1 MGGVALGLIGCS
13 ASPPPAPFVL
23 LLPGVTVVESL
34 TPGSSLGPPADAA
47 EPQPV
52 DEPAEEPADRPAVE
66 PPEGP
71 QDQPVEEPAEEDAT
85 AAIAVR
91 CRLLYLSTPRTGG
104 LRSLGLGAAIVADVD
119 GSVPVL
125 ETPDLTLS
133 ALYTDGPGAVQW
145 LKELDRAESTEVLT
159 IADRTTFIPV
169 GARFQ
174 LSMGALERVEDPRDW
189 LDEFENRGPIP
200 KEAGV
205 IVTNAG
211 AETEVALV
219 VTDLDPAR
227 EKQNLEDYLAD
238 PNVLAAPPGPMQDEL
253 VRQEV
258 LKVNRAPAV
267 GAPLVLHLDS
277 PFTGGNG
284 TSVAFVIE
292 AVLPFEAVG
301 TNEQEAATQLA
312 ATALALQERREPLT
326 EESRQQIERVEALS
340 VFQRRGGR
348 SALLQVAQEAG
359 APLAL
364 DLALVADDEFLTTLS
379 RRAFPME
386 AGDVSDE
393 NADSAAMPGIGWRL
407 DSAAWNLLAEGALN
421 EELDSELEGVF
432 YRAAG
437 ALAAFPDL
445 IQEAAVA
452 AGGSAALFHERLM
465 VEQRYFLE
473 DSSPSSRLRAYDW
486 LKERGEVI
494 PGYDPLGDRD
504 ARRAAL
510 EAAAEKTQE
519 ENQ

>member
-1 MGGVALGLIGCS
+1 MDGQETGQERKGEPI
-13 ASPPPAPFVL
+13 
-23 LLPGVTVVESL
+23 
-34 TPGSSLGPPADAA
+34 A
-47 EPQPV
+47 E
-52 DEPAEEPADRPAVE
+52 
-66 PPEGP
+66 
-71 QDQPVEEPAEEDAT
+71 PVEEPVEEQAEEDTA

-91 CRLLYLSTPRTGG
+91 CRLLYLSAPRTGG

-145 LKELDRAESTEVLT
+145 LKALDRAASTEVLT

-174 LSMGALERVEDPRDW
+174 LSMGASERVEDPRDW

-205 IVTNAG
+205 IVTNTGAG
-211 AETEVALV
+211 TEVAIV

-253 VRQEV
+253 VREEV
-258 LKVNRAPAV
+258 LKVDRAPAI

-277 PFTGGNG
+277 PFSGGNG
-284 TSVAFVIE
+284 TSVAFIIE
-292 AVLPFEAVG
+292 AVEPFEAEG
-301 TNEQEAATQLA
+301 TNEQEAAIQLA
-312 ATALALQERREPLT
+312 ATAQALQERREPLT
-326 EESRQQIERVEALS
+326 EETRQEIERVEALS

-364 DLALVADDEFLTTLS
+364 DLALVADDEFLTALS

-386 AGDVSDE
+386 TGDVSDE
-393 NADSAAMPGIGWRL
+393 AVGSAAMPGIGWRL
-407 DSAAWNLLAEGALN
+407 DAAAWNLLAEGALN

-445 IQEAAVA
+445 IQEAA
-452 AGGSAALFHERLM
+452 AGGSAALFHERLI

-486 LKERGEVI
+486 LKERGEVV
-494 PGYDPLGDRD
+494 PDYDPLGERD

-510 EAAAEKTQE
+510 EAAAEKTEE